1 MRFIWSQLRT
11 NDSQTTTVLQKFPRF
26 GNRKVK
32 SPKREDSIIAG
43 CFSTPMITHWAL
55 RKSTSFPF
63 YHLILFHKLHK
74 AREGMW
80 VWEATRALLLI
91 HRDTEPNTKY
101 FLLHWILTPRSVY
114 WLKIQRGCF
123 PGSNA
128 NLRLRKS
135 RFNSLPHHI
144 LPVWPWAINISV
156 PQSFH
161 LWLRYYF
168 PIELSVVK
176 INTLGKHQESQ
187 ATAIR
192 GAGCWGTYLCVNIP
206 NRAAGKARK
215 GCQCEKI

>member
-11 NDSQTTTVLQKFPRF
+11 KDSQTTTALQNFPRF

-32 SPKREDSIIAG
+32 SPKREESVIAG

-55 RKSTSFPF
+55 RKSTSFLF

-74 AREGMW
+74 PREGMR
-80 VWEATRALLLI
+80 VWEATQAVLTYT
-91 HRDTEPNTKY
+91 DTEPNTKY
-101 FLLHWILTPRSVY
+101 FLLHCILTPRSIY

-144 LPVWPWAINISV
+144 LPVRPWAINISV
-156 PQSFH
+156 PHPSVTETVFPYWRQCCKDKY
-161 LWLRYYF
+161 LRKTSG
-168 PIELSVVK
+168 ITGHSHTCSGLLGNLSVCQYSQP
-176 INTLGKHQESQ
+176 GSRESQ
-187 ATAIR
+187 AK
-192 GAGCWGTYLCVNIP
+192 
-206 NRAAGKARK
+206 AANVK
-215 GCQCEKI
+215 KIN